1 MFVNNSFELLAAL
14 LASSSLVSA
23 TSVAEFAKRASSS
36 TIPPNF
42 SPNANTQLM
51 VAWQG
56 QEVTPGETLPINV
69 PKLQPQ
75 IGLESLPAGTTSS
88 SLFTIIMIDPDA
100 PTPQDT
106 SESQIIHWLQPSAK
120 ASTSSSSTSLTP
132 ITFTATAAAQ
142 AAYIPPAPP
151 QNSSA
156 HRYIQYLFSQPP
168 GFTVPAEFTGFGG
181 NNRTNFD
188 IASFVQASGLKGPLA
203 ANYVRV
209 AQPGAP
215 GAASSSSFGGS
226 ASGNGSSSQ
235 GNSTGKPQPFTGG
248 AAGGMS
254 VSGWGLAALLGGLF
268 VAYGF

>member
-1 MFVNNSFELLAAL
+1 MVRAL
-14 LASSSLVSA
+14 CPLPSLVSLI
-23 TSVAEFAKRASSS
+23 SH
-36 TIPPNF
+36 P
-42 SPNANTQLM
+42 ANLYP
-51 VAWQG
+51 A
-56 QEVTPGETLPINV
+56 V

-156 HRYIQYLFSQPP
+156 HRYIQYLFSQPS